1 MQAEPVAVVVA
12 RAVALA
18 AVPVAAQAA
27 APAAEAAVTNRF
39 FQADG
44 CTPLKKKGLG
54 IPGPFA

>member
-27 APAAEAAVTNRF
+27 APAAAVTNRF